1 MRTGFRLLFRL
12 AARTLFRIRVVGA
25 ENFPRRGPALLVA
38 NHMAHVDGFLMGAAV
53 RRSIRFLVWRPYCE
67 QRAFRWFF
75 HLARAIP
82 AGGGPREMAE
92 TVGAIRGQLAEGHVV
107 CICAEGALSRTSKL
121 LPFKRGLEEILD
133 GLDVP
138 VIPVHLDPLR
148 GSIFGFE
155 GGRFG
160 WKWPQRIPFPVTVGF
175 GAPMP
180 ASSTACQVRLAIQ
193 ELSSEAVALRK
204 TPRDRLDLRV
214 IRSAR
219 CNWSRL
225 ALADSTGREL
235 SYGRVLAAG
244 VMVSNWV
251 RCACPGQQ
259 AIGVMLPASVG
270 GALVNVGVTLAG
282 AMPVNLNF
290 TAGREA
296 IASAIAQCG
305 IRTVVTSRQFLVKA
319 KIEAMDGMVFL
330 EDVLAGIGTGEK
342 LRALAA
348 ARFVP
353 AHWLSHN
360 RGTPET
366 LATIIFSSGTTG
378 TPKGVMLSH
387 YNVLANIDAM
397 AQHFWIGPRDR
408 IMGILPFFHSFGF
421 TTLIWFPLVTACGAA
436 YHPNPTESKSVGD
449 MVAKYRAAL
458 LIATPT
464 FCSAYIRKCSR
475 EDFASLR
482 LVITGAEKLREPV
495 AAAFREKFGLELH
508 EGYGCTEMAPVV
520 AVNTTDICVGSE
532 VQSGNQSG
540 TIGHPLP
547 GVAARIVD
555 PVTFEPLPPNQEGL
569 LLVKGANRMIG
580 YLGDPERT
588 AEVFR
593 EEWYV
598 TGDIAAIDDE
608 GFLRI
613 TDRLARFSK
622 IAGEMVPHVRIEE
635 AIGEVIGEAP
645 CVVTAVGDE
654 RRGERLVAL
663 YIAPEI
669 APAELWRRLSETN
682 LPRLWIPKRENLYQV
697 ESLPSLGTGK
707 MDLHGVKLRAQE
719 LAAVGV

>member
-1 MRTGFRLLFRL
+1 MPRGFRLLLRL
-12 AARTLFRIRVVGA
+12 AARTFFRIRVVGR
-25 ENFPRRGPALLVA
+25 ENLPSRGPALLVA
-38 NHMAHVDGFLMGAAV
+38 NHMAHLDGFLIGIPA
-53 RRSIRFLVWRPYCE
+53 RRSIGFLAWRPYYE
-67 QRAFRWFF
+67 QRASRWLFR
-75 HLARAIP
+75 LGRAIP
-82 AGGGPREMAE
+82 AGGGPREMAD
-92 TVGAIRGQLAEGHVV
+92 TIRAVRRHLAEGHLVA
-107 CICAEGALSRTSKL
+107 ICAEGAISRTSNL
-121 LPFKRGLEEILD
+121 LPFKRGFDEILK

-148 GSIFGFE
+148 GSVFSFQ
-155 GGRFG
+155 GGRFH
-160 WKWPQRIPFPVTVGF
+160 WKWPRQFPYPVTVSF

-180 ASSTACQVRLAIQ
+180 ASSSAHQARLAIQ
-193 ELSSEAVALRK
+193 ELSTEAAAMRK
-204 TPRDRLDLRV
+204 TPGDRLDLRV

-219 CNWSRL
+219 RNWSRL

-235 SYGRVLAAG
+235 TYGRVLAAG
-244 VMVSNWV
+244 VMVSGWM
-251 RCACPGQQ
+251 RRTCPGHD

-270 GALVNVGVTLAG
+270 GALVNVGATLAG
-282 AMPVNLNF
+282 VMPVNLNF

-296 IASAIAQCG
+296 ILSAIAQCG
-305 IRTVVTSRQFLVKA
+305 IRTVVTSRQFLAKA
-319 KIEAMDGMVFL
+319 KIETMDGMVFL
-330 EDVLAGIGTGEK
+330 EDVLAGIGTWEK

-353 AHWLSHN
+353 ARRLSHN
-360 RGTPET
+360 RGTPDS
-366 LATIIFSSGTTG
+366 LATVIFSSGTTG
-378 TPKGVMLSH
+378 TPKGAMLSH

-397 AQHFWIGPRDR
+397 AQHFWIGPADR

-436 YHPNPTESKSVGD
+436 YHPNPTEAKSVGE

-464 FCSAYIRKCSR
+464 FCSSYIRKCTR

-482 LVITGAEKLREPV
+482 LVITGAEKLREAV
-495 AAAFREKFGLELH
+495 VAAFREKFGLELY
-508 EGYGCTEMAPVV
+508 EGYGCTEMAPVA
-520 AVNTTDICVGSE
+520 AVNPTSIYAGSE
-532 VQSGNQSG
+532 DLAGNKPG

-547 GVAARIVD
+547 GMAARIVD
-555 PVTFEPLPPNQEGL
+555 PVTFDPLPPNQEGL
-569 LLVKGANRMIG
+569 LLLKGSNRMVG
-580 YLGDPERT
+580 YLGHPERT

-593 EEWYV
+593 DGWYI

-608 GFLRI
+608 GFIRI
-613 TDRLARFSK
+613 TDRLSRFSK

-663 YIAPEI
+663 YVAPEI
-669 APAELWRRLSETN
+669 SPGELWRRLSETS
-682 LPRLWIPKRENLYQV
+682 LPRLWIPKRENLYPV

-707 MDLHGVKLRAQE
+707 LDLYGVKLRAQE
-719 LAAVGV
+719 LAVAV

>member
-1 MRTGFRLLFRL
+1 MPRGFRLLLRL
-12 AARTLFRIRVVGA
+12 AARTFFRIRVVGRQ
-25 ENFPRRGPALLVA
+25 NLPSRGPALLVA
-38 NHMAHVDGFLMGAAV
+38 NHMAHVDGFLIGIPV
-53 RRSIRFLVWRPYCE
+53 RPSIRFLAWRPYYE
-67 QRAFRWFF
+67 QRAARWLFR
-75 HLARAIP
+75 LGRAIP
-82 AGGGPREMAE
+82 AGCGPREMAD
-92 TVGAIRGQLAEGHVV
+92 TIRAVRRHLAEGHLVA
-107 CICAEGALSRTSKL
+107 ICAEGAISRTSNL
-121 LPFKRGLEEILD
+121 LPFKRGFDEILK

-148 GSIFGFE
+148 GSVFSFQ
-155 GGRFG
+155 GGRFH
-160 WKWPQRIPFPVTVGF
+160 WKWPRQFPYPVTVSF

-180 ASSTACQVRLAIQ
+180 ASSSAHQVRLAIQ
-193 ELSSEAVALRK
+193 ELSTEAAAIRK
-204 TPRDRLDLRV
+204 TSCDRLDLRV

-219 CNWSRL
+219 RNWSRL

-235 SYGRVLAAG
+235 TYGRVLAGG
-244 VMVSNWV
+244 VMVSDWV
-251 RCACPGQQ
+251 RRTCPGHD

-270 GALVNVGVTLAG
+270 GALVNVGATLAG
-282 AMPVNLNF
+282 VMPVNLNF

-296 IASAIAQCG
+296 ISSAIEQCG
-305 IRTVVTSRQFLVKA
+305 IRTVVTSRQFLAKA
-319 KIEAMDGMVFL
+319 KIETMDGMVFL
-330 EDVLAGIGTGEK
+330 EDVLAGIGTWEK

-353 AHWLSHN
+353 ARRLSHN
-360 RGTPET
+360 QGTPDS

-378 TPKGVMLSH
+378 TPKGAMLSH

-397 AQHFWIGPRDR
+397 AQHFWIGPSDR

-436 YHPNPTESKSVGD
+436 YHPNPTEAKSVGE

-464 FCSAYIRKCSR
+464 FCSSYIRKCSR

-482 LVITGAEKLREPV
+482 LVITGAEKLREAV
-495 AAAFREKFGLELH
+495 TAAFREKFGLELY
-508 EGYGCTEMAPVV
+508 EGYGCTEMAPVA
-520 AVNTTDICVGSE
+520 AVNPTSVYAGSE
-532 VQSGNQSG
+532 ELAGNKPG

-547 GVAARIVD
+547 GMAARIAD
-555 PVTFEPLPPNQEGL
+555 PVTFDPLPPNQEGL
-569 LLVKGANRMIG
+569 LLLKGSNRMVG
-580 YLGDPERT
+580 YLGHPERT

-593 EEWYV
+593 DGWYV

-608 GFLRI
+608 GFIRI

-663 YIAPEI
+663 YVAPDI
-669 APAELWRRLSETN
+669 SPGELWRRLSETS

-707 MDLHGVKLRAQE
+707 LDLHGVKLRAQE
-719 LAAVGV
+719 LAAAGV